1 MCAEMI
7 DPLTALAFSV
17 YENKGVYCLLL
28 GSGISR
34 PAQIPTGWEVTLDLV
49 QRVAALQGVR
59 DEADWAAW
67 HKTKFGKEPNYSE
80 LLDQLASTPD
90 ERRSVLH
97 SYIEPNA
104 EDIEVGRKI
113 PTRAHQAIARLVA
126 AGHVRVI
133 ITTNFDR
140 LTENALRE
148 NGVEPTVIS
157 SDDSLKGAVPLI
169 HSRCYVVKIHG
180 DYLDTRI
187 RNTNAELGAY
197 TPELNALLDRIID
210 EHGLIVCGWS
220 GDWDPALRSAITR
233 APNRRYPMFWA
244 ARGKLSAIADTVV
257 GHRAGKV
264 VTIEGADAFF
274 ERLEM
279 LVSAQTDAQRPN
291 PRSVDLL
298 VASAKKFLARPEF
311 RIQLDELI
319 GSELRRIDSFIVS
332 GGFQPPA
339 GNWQSDFF
347 ALAVARYEAQT
358 EILARIFGV
367 SGRYGKGAEFRGAVE
382 AITRLG
388 HREPGSGFNFL
399 VNLRTYPAVLLL
411 YSYGIALLKAQRF
424 ADLFKL
430 FSASINIGR
439 DYAPT
444 VASHLLLSGWEGT
457 EHDPWNL
464 LYGKEH
470 RRTALSDYLHG
481 VFEKWTVDYLFTK
494 GEFTTLFAQFELLG
508 TLAYIGQAN
517 DKSMLQAALQAQ
529 SYVRAPMGR
538 AVWDGRTARSILD
551 SWKGELQPV
560 LLEAGFARGD
570 QEYLALAIES
580 IGHLAS
586 NMRW

>member
-1 MCAEMI
+1 MI
-7 DPLTALAFSV
+7 DPLTGLAFSI

-49 QRVAALQGVR
+49 RRVAALQGAS

-97 SYIEPNA
+97 SYVEPNA
-104 EDIEVGRKI
+104 EDIEAGRKV
-113 PTRAHQAIARLVA
+113 PTSAHQAIARLVA

-140 LTENALRE
+140 LIENALRE

-187 RNTNAELGAY
+187 RNTNAELGEY
-197 TPELNALLDRIID
+197 TPELNSLLDRIID

-233 APNRRYPMFWA
+233 APNRRYPLFWA
-244 ARGKLSAIADTVV
+244 ARGKPSTVTETVV
-257 GHRAGKV
+257 SHRAGKV
-264 VTIEGADAFF
+264 ITIEGADAFF
-274 ERLEM
+274 ERLES
-279 LVSAQTDAQRPN
+279 LLSAQADAQRPN
-291 PRSVDLL
+291 PRSVELL

-311 RIQLDELI
+311 RIQLDQLI
-319 GSELRRIDSFIVS
+319 GGELRQIDNFIVS

-339 GNWQSDFF
+339 GAWQDEFF
-347 ALAVARYEAQT
+347 VSAVARHEAQT
-358 EILARIFGV
+358 EVLARIFGV
-367 SGRYGKGAEFRGAVE
+367 LGRYGAGDEFRDAMDV
-382 AITRLG
+382 ITKLG
-388 HREPGSGFNFL
+388 HRESAGGFTVL
-399 VNLRTYPAVLLL
+399 INLRTYPAVLLL
-411 YSYGIALLKAQRF
+411 YAYGIGLLKAQRF
-424 ADLFKL
+424 ADLLKL
-430 FSASINIGR
+430 FSTPVNIGR

-444 VASHLLLSGWEGT
+444 VASHLLLNRWEGS

-464 LYGKEH
+464 LHGKNS
-470 RRTALSDYLHG
+470 RRTALSDYLHQL
-481 VFEKWTVDYLFTK
+481 FERWTVDYLFTK
-494 GEFTTLFAQFELLG
+494 GEYTTLFEHFELLG
-508 TLAYIGQAN
+508 TLAYIALAN
-517 DKSMLQAALQAQ
+517 DKPTLQAALQARD
-529 SYVRAPMGR
+529 YVHAPMGR
-538 AVWDGRTARSILD
+538 AAWDGRTCRAILE

-560 LLEAGFARGD
+560 LLKAGFARDD

-580 IGHLAS
+580 IGRLAS
-586 NMRW
+586 GMRW

>member
-1 MCAEMI
+1 MI
-7 DPLTALAFSV
+7 DPLTTLAFSL

-49 QRVAALQGVR
+49 RRVAALQDVS
-59 DEADWAAW
+59 DETDWAAW
-67 HKTKFGKEPNYSE
+67 HKSKFGKEPNYSE

-104 EDIEVGRKI
+104 EDIEAGCKV
-113 PTRAHQAIARLVA
+113 PTRAHRAIARLVA

-187 RNTNAELGAY
+187 RNTDAELGAY

-233 APNRRYPMFWA
+233 APNRRYPLFWA
-244 ARGKLSAIADTVV
+244 ARGKPSAAAETMI

-264 VTIEGADAFF
+264 IAIEGADAFF

-291 PRSVDLL
+291 PRSVDLH

-319 GSELRRIDSFIVS
+319 GVELRRVDTFIMS
-332 GGFQPPA
+332 GGYQPPE
-339 GNWQSDFF
+339 GVWQDAFF
-347 ALAVARYEAQT
+347 VSAVARYEAQA
-358 EILARIFGV
+358 EILARIFGML
-367 SGRYGKGAEFRGAVE
+367 GRYGKGDELRDAVDVI
-382 AITRLG
+382 ARLG
-388 HREPGSGFNFL
+388 HREPESGFNFL
-399 VNLRTYPAVLLL
+399 INLRTYPAVLLF
-411 YSYGIALLKAQRF
+411 YAYGIGLLNAQRF

-444 VASHLLLSGWEGT
+444 MVSHLLLSGWEGT
-457 EHDPWNL
+457 EHDPWNIL
-464 LYGKEH
+464 HGKQQ

-494 GEFTTLFAQFELLG
+494 NEFTTLFAHFELLG
-508 TLAYIGQAN
+508 TLAYIGLAN
-517 DKSMLQAALQAQ
+517 DKATLQAALQAR
-529 SYVRAPMGR
+529 SYVRAPLGR
-538 AVWDGRTARSILD
+538 AAWDGRIARSVLEG
-551 SWKGELQPV
+551 WKGDLQPV
-560 LLEAGFARGD
+560 LLKAGFARGD
-570 QEYLALAIES
+570 QEYLALTSES
-580 IGHLAS
+580 IVHLAS

>member
-1 MCAEMI
+1 MI

-49 QRVAALQGVR
+49 QRVAALQGVA
-59 DEADWAAW
+59 DEPDWAAW
-67 HKTKFGKEPNYSE
+67 HKSKFGKEPNYSE

-104 EDIEVGRKI
+104 EDVEAGRKI

-187 RNTNAELGAY
+187 RNTDAELGEY
-197 TPELNALLDRIID
+197 TPELNTLLDRIID

-220 GDWDPALRSAITR
+220 GDWDPALRSAITQ

-244 ARGKLSAIADTVV
+244 ARGKLSAVAQMVV
-257 GHRAGKV
+257 DHRAGKII
-264 VTIEGADAFF
+264 TIEGADTFF

-279 LVSAQTDAQRPN
+279 LVSVQTDAQRPN

-298 VASAKKFLARPEF
+298 VASSKKFLTRSEF

-319 GSELRRIDSFIVS
+319 GAELRRIDNFIVS

-339 GNWQSDFF
+339 GTWRDEFF
-347 ALAVARYEAQT
+347 VSAVSRYEAQT

-367 SGRYGKGAEFRGAVE
+367 LGRYGKGDEFRDAADV
-382 AITRLG
+382 ITRLG
-388 HREPGSGFNFL
+388 YREPGSGFSVL
-399 VNLRTYPAVLLL
+399 INLRTYPAVLLF
-411 YSYGIALLKAQRF
+411 YAYGIALLKAQRF
-424 ADLFKL
+424 ADLFRL
-430 FSASINIGR
+430 FSTPVNIGR

-444 VASHLLLSGWEGT
+444 VVSHLLLTGWEGA

-464 LYGKEH
+464 MHGKQQ
-470 RRTALSDYLHG
+470 RRTPLSDYLHG
-481 VFEKWTVDYLFTK
+481 VFEKWTSDYLFTT
-494 GEFTTLFAQFELLG
+494 GEFTTLFTHFELLG
-508 TLAYIGQAN
+508 TLAYIGLAN
-517 DKSMLQAALQAQ
+517 DKPTLQAALQARQ
-529 SYVRAPMGR
+529 YVRAPLGR
-538 AVWDGRTARSILD
+538 AAWDGRSARSILD
-551 SWKGELQPV
+551 SWKGEVQPT

-570 QEYLALAIES
+570 QDYLTLATES
-580 IGHLAS
+580 IVRLAS